1 MVYGELMKSDNEGA
15 ERAEKAPKV
24 KERLEKGISLRAAL
38 MRANALSIAVVHV
51 RRTGELR
58 FTAPGHHPVLANAR
72 RKDVSRAVA
81 KLLRDV
87 AAEQKRGAE

>member
-1 MVYGELMKSDNEGA
+1 MK
-15 ERAEKAPKV
+15 EK
-24 KERLEKGISLRAAL
+24 LEKGISLRAAL

-58 FTAPGHHPVLANAR
+58 FTAPGRRPVLVNAR
-72 RKDVSRAVA
+72 RKDVSRHLA

>member
-1 MVYGELMKSDNEGA
+1 MK
-15 ERAEKAPKV
+15 EK
-24 KERLEKGISLRAAL
+24 LEKGISLRAAL

-58 FTAPGHHPVLANAR
+58 FTAPGRKPVLANAR
-72 RKDVSRAVA
+72 RKDVSRRLA

-87 AAEQKRGAE
+87 TAEQKRGAE

>member
-1 MVYGELMKSDNEGA
+1 MKSDNEGA

-38 MRANALSIAVVHV
+38 MRANALSNALSIAVVHV

-58 FTAPGHHPVLANAR
+58 FTAPGHHPVRLNAR
-72 RKDVSRAVA
+72 RKDVGRQLA

-87 AAEQKRGAE
+87 EAEQKGGGE